1 MFAADSRGLI
11 QKKVYVIFAAFALA
25 WLLSASNAF
34 VAPRAAIAAPPAQ
47 GPLVV
52 NAADNDAE
60 NRLWNCETN
69 RVPFGNEET
78 DRSRCFTFRY
88 QVPPGGIT
96 SAVVNISLNTLG
108 SLQDTDATVMA
119 VGAPYAPCAWAY
131 GGMPGC
137 VVLHGGFEGKH
148 RSLTLNLLDIA
159 CDASIQG
166 SPEAQQLVRDQLQ
179 AGVVHMLLQDDTA
192 VYSAQLVLNGG
203 ASNATCGAPE
213 QPPQNS
219 PPPTADSSGAL
230 AGDDFNRPD
239 GERCN
244 LGSVQSGSRKLYY
257 LPIFPSG
264 GADPTNPI
272 GANLVSGA
280 LQNNGA
286 DFGGFQFTESPDPCS
301 QGRGADMGQ
310 DLNIRADLLTPT
322 NAAGHLS
329 EAGPYFRSRAAARG
343 DGIIGG
349 ASAGYW
355 VQLKSTG
362 EIQIK
367 RLNPWGMIAT
377 SGIPASFDPTA
388 MHHIETAAGGNRL
401 QVTLDGK
408 LQTFEQNNEPVT
420 TVQIPATAGSNNGTA
435 GIAFGA
441 EANRGQIGGQRADN
455 VVVLPYH
462 PLDGL
467 PVQNN
472 FAAPPTAT
480 HALPTATLEP
490 PTATQIPPTVTNI
503 PPTPT
508 MGLAPT
514 FLTTPPTATQLVP
527 TFPSASPTYI
537 APTPL
542 PTAPVTPTGDCDGN
556 GVTEL
561 DALCALEMSVLLL
574 LPNPLMD
581 MDGNG
586 VVDSR
591 DAVLILQRAVNK

>member
-1 MFAADSRGLI
+1 MKRPTARAVSR
-11 QKKVYVIFAAFALA
+11 
-25 WLLSASNAF
+25 F
-34 VAPRAAIAAPPAQ
+34 V
-47 GPLVV
+47 
-52 NAADNDAE
+52 
-60 NRLWNCETN
+60 
-69 RVPFGNEET
+69 
-78 DRSRCFTFRY
+78 

-119 VGAPYAPCAWAY
+119 VGAPYAPCEWAY

-179 AGVVHMLLQDDTA
+179 TGVVHMLLEDDTA
-192 VYSAQLVLNGG
+192 VYSAQLVLNGES
-203 ASNATCGAPE
+203 SNVTCGASE
-213 QPPQNS
+213 QPAQN
-219 PPPTADSSGAL
+219 PPPTTDSGTAL

-239 GERCN
+239 GERCQ

-264 GADPTNPI
+264 GTDPTNPI

-286 DFGGFQFTESPDPCS
+286 DFGGFQFTEAPDPCRA
-301 QGRGADMGQ
+301 GRGADMGQ

-322 NAAGHLS
+322 DAAGHIS
-329 EAGPYFRSRAAARG
+329 QAGPYFRSRAAARG

-349 ASAGYW
+349 DSAGYW
-355 VQLKSTG
+355 VQLASTG
-362 EIQIK
+362 EIQVK
-367 RLNPWGMIAT
+367 RLNPWSLIAT
-377 SGIPASFDPTA
+377 SGVPASFDPSV

-401 QVTLDGK
+401 QVALDGK
-408 LQTFEQNNEPVT
+408 LQTFMQNNEPVT

-462 PLDGL
+462 SLDGL

-480 HALPTATLEP
+480 HLPPTARPPTATLVP
-490 PTATQIPPTVTNI
+490 PTATNV

-508 MGLAPT
+508 VAPPSA
-514 FLTTPPTATQLVP
+514 FPTALPTTASPSP
-527 TFPSASPTYI
+527 TFPMASPTFV
-537 APTPL
+537 T
-542 PTAPVTPTGDCDGN
+542 PTAFATPTIMPTGDCNGD

-574 LPNPLMD
+574 APNPLFD
-581 MDGNG
+581 IDGNG

>member
-1 MFAADSRGLI
+1 MHRR
-11 QKKVYVIFAAFALA
+11 IFLVCACAL
-25 WLLSASNAF
+25 LVLMI
-34 VAPRAAIAAPPAQ
+34 PRATFSAPPAQ
-47 GPLVV
+47 NPIVV
-52 NAADNDAE
+52 NAVDNDPE
-60 NRLWNCETN
+60 NKLWNCETN
-69 RVPFGNEET
+69 RIPFGNEEV

-88 QVPPGGIT
+88 TVPPGGVS

-119 VGAPYAPCAWAY
+119 VGAPYAPCEWAY

-148 RSLTLNLLDIA
+148 RSLNLNLLDIA

-179 AGVVHMLLQDDTA
+179 TGVVHMLLQDDTA
-192 VYSAQLVLNGG
+192 VYSAQLVLNGD
-203 ASNATCGAPE
+203 ASSVTCGASE
-213 QPPQNS
+213 QPAQNA
-219 PPPTADSSGAL
+219 PPPTSDSGNAL

-239 GERCN
+239 ANGCN
-244 LGSVQSGSRKLYY
+244 LGSVSSGARKLYY

-264 GADPTNPI
+264 GTDPTNPI
-272 GANLVSGA
+272 GANLISGA

-286 DFGGFQFTESPDPCS
+286 DFGGFQFTESPEPCA

-322 NAAGHLS
+322 DAAGHIS

-349 ASAGYW
+349 DSAGYW
-355 VQLKSTG
+355 VELKSTG

-367 RLNPWGMIAT
+367 RLNPWGVIAT
-377 SGIPASFDPTA
+377 SGIPASFDANA
-388 MHHIETAAGGNRL
+388 MHHIETAAGGNNL
-401 QVTLDGK
+401 QVALDGK
-408 LQTFEQNNEPVT
+408 LQTFMQNNELVT
-420 TVQIPATAGSNNGTA
+420 TVQMSATAGSNNGTA

-455 VVVLPYH
+455 VFVLPYH

-472 FAAPPTAT
+472 FAAPPTS
-480 HALPTATLEP
+480 TAVP
-490 PTATQIPPTVTNI
+490 PTAIPSVATSIPPTLTIEPLSTVAL
-503 PPTPT
+503 PLPTIAQSLPT
-508 MGLAPT
+508 LPI
-514 FLTTPPTATQLVP
+514 
-527 TFPSASPTYI
+527 ASPTFI

-542 PTAPVTPTGDCDGN
+542 PMPSVTPTGDCDGN

-561 DALCALEMSVLLL
+561 DALCALEMSVRLLMQ
-574 LPNPLMD
+574 NPLVD

-591 DAVLILQRAVNK
+591 DAVIILQRAVNK

>member
-1 MFAADSRGLI
+1 MRR
-11 QKKVYVIFAAFALA
+11 KIFLMGACAL
-25 WLLSASNAF
+25 LVLMM
-34 VAPRAAIAAPPAQ
+34 PRAAFSAPPAQ
-47 GPLVV
+47 NPIVV
-52 NAADNDAE
+52 NAVDNDPE

-69 RVPFGNEET
+69 RIPFGNEET

-96 SAVVNISLNTLG
+96 SAVVNIRLNTLG

-119 VGAPYAPCAWAY
+119 VGAPYAPCEWAY

-148 RSLTLNLLDIA
+148 RALTLNLLDIA

-179 AGVVHMLLQDDTA
+179 TGVIHMLLQDDTA

-203 ASNATCGAPE
+203 ASNVTCGASE
-213 QPPQNS
+213 QPAQNA
-219 PPPTADSSGAL
+219 PPPTSDAGSAL

-239 GERCN
+239 SNACN
-244 LGSVQSGSRKLYY
+244 LGRVASGARSLYY

-264 GADPTNPI
+264 GTDPTNPI

-280 LQNNGA
+280 LQNNSA
-286 DFGGFQFTESPDPCS
+286 DFGGFQFTESSDPCR

-310 DLNIRADLLTPT
+310 DLNVRADLLTPT
-322 NAAGHLS
+322 DAAGHLS

-349 ASAGYW
+349 DSAGYW
-355 VQLKSTG
+355 VQLKSSG

-367 RLNPWGMIAT
+367 RLNPWSMIAT
-377 SGIPASFDPTA
+377 SGIPASFDPNA
-388 MHHIETAAGGNRL
+388 MHHIEIAAGGNNL
-401 QVTLDGK
+401 QVALDGK
-408 LQTFEQNNEPVT
+408 LQTFMQDNEPVT
-420 TVQIPATAGSNNGTA
+420 KVQIPATAGSNNGTV

-455 VVVLPYH
+455 VQVLPYR

-467 PVQNN
+467 PTQNN
-472 FAAPPTAT
+472 YAALPPPTDRLPTSIPPTAT
-480 HALPTATLEP
+480 SIPSAPTVAPLPTITMPP
-490 PTATQIPPTVTNI
+490 PT
-503 PPTPT
+503 
-508 MGLAPT
+508 
-514 FLTTPPTATQLVP
+514 
-527 TFPSASPTYI
+527 SAQSSPTIPLASAPYL

-542 PTAPVTPTGDCDGN
+542 PLPPITPTGDCDGN

-561 DALCALEMSVLLL
+561 DALCALEMSVRLLMQ
-574 LPNPLMD
+574 NPLVD

-586 VVDSR
+586 IVDSR
-591 DAVLILQRAVNK
+591 DAVIILQRAVNK

>member
-1 MFAADSRGLI
+1 MLKQILPACSLLLL
-11 QKKVYVIFAAFALA
+11 ALFTPNA
-25 WLLSASNAF
+25 TLS
-34 VAPRAAIAAPPAQ
+34 APPAQ
-47 GPLVV
+47 GPIVV
-52 NAADNDAE
+52 NATDNDSE
-60 NRLWNCETN
+60 NKLWNCRAPDSRTT
-69 RVPFGNEET
+69 FGNEET

-88 QVPPGGIT
+88 QVPPAGIT

-119 VGAPYAPCAWAY
+119 VGAPYAPCEWGY
-131 GGMPGC
+131 GEMPGC

-159 CDASIQG
+159 CDTSVQG

-179 AGVVHMLLQDDTA
+179 TGVVHMLLEDDTA

-203 ASNATCGAPE
+203 ASNVTCGASE
-213 QPPQNS
+213 QPAENP
-219 PPPTADSSGAL
+219 PPPTADSESAL

-244 LGSVQSGSRKLYY
+244 LGSVTNGGRLLYY
-257 LPIFPSG
+257 LPIFPNG
-264 GADPTNPI
+264 GTDPTNPI
-272 GANLVSGA
+272 GASLVSGA

-286 DFGGFQFTESPDPCS
+286 DFGGFQFTLAPDPCRE
-301 QGRGADMGQ
+301 GRGADMGQ

-322 NAAGHLS
+322 DPAGHIS

-349 ASAGYW
+349 DSAGYW

-362 EIQIK
+362 EIQVK
-367 RLNPWGMIAT
+367 RLNPWGLDAT

-388 MHHIETAAGGNRL
+388 MHQIEIAAGGDRL
-401 QVTLDGK
+401 QVALDGK
-408 LQTFEQNNEPVT
+408 LQTFMQNNEPVT
-420 TVQIPATAGSNNGTA
+420 KAQIPATAGSNNGTA

-441 EANRGQIGGQRADN
+441 EANRGLVGGQRADN

-480 HALPTATLEP
+480 HAPLTTVAPVPTLVP
-490 PTATQIPPTVTNI
+490 PTATNAPFTVPAGPLPTFS
-503 PPTPT
+503 PTPPAVSQP
-508 MGLAPT
+508 L
-514 FLTTPPTATQLVP
+514 P
-527 TFPSASPTYI
+527 TFPVTSPTFI
-537 APTPL
+537 APTTL
-542 PTAPVTPTGDCDGN
+542 PAPPVTPTGDCDGN

-561 DALCALEMSVLLL
+561 DALCALEMSVRLL
-574 LPNPLMD
+574 LPNPLVD